1 MIAQTESNSV
11 DDDISTKSNGSE
23 LSSRSQ
29 SVSESLKSETKRRR
43 SRLQK
48 LLTSYPTTGSTNSQ
62 RVREVY
68 DALTIDEETN
78 QRVTSNSRNKGS
90 PNSIMT
96 FRTQKESLLY
106 SEGRGVVIGR
116 NKRKRRLLRRRMKLL
131 RKDDND
137 ENKIS
142 SFMDRIS
149 MSSTSSVTSNYSDL
163 SSLSVEKLRV
173 KFSDVEIKEFPI
185 IPGDNP
191 S

>member
-1 MIAQTESNSV
+1 MTAQAASNSV
-11 DDDISTKSNGSE
+11 NDDISIKSNGSE

-43 SRLQK
+43 SRLQN
-48 LLTSYPTTGSTNSQ
+48 LLNSYPTTGSTNSQ

-78 QRVTSNSRNKGS
+78 QRVTSNSSNRGS

-106 SEGRGVVIGR
+106 SEGRGVVLGR
-116 NKRKRRLLRRRMKLL
+116 NKRKRRLLRRRMRLL
-131 RKDDND
+131 RKDDSD
-137 ENKIS
+137 ETKS
-142 SFMDRIS
+142 SHFMDRMN
-149 MSSTSSVTSNYSDL
+149 MSSASSVTSNYSDL
-163 SSLSVEKLRV
+163 SSLSMEKLRV
-173 KFSDVEIKEFPI
+173 KFRDVQIKEFPI

-191 S
+191 W